1 VRLQTWTRWK
11 EATEAAGMGFEPAP
25 EYQVFPTRERPLKP
39 YQAAVHAA
47 QATLPLV
54 ESFAPDACVADV
66 LTVAP
71 ALAAEARGVPWATL
85 VPHLLPAMEP
95 GFPAYSIG
103 ARLPRTA
110 LGRALWRRTDRLVDK
125 GLELGRREYNESR
138 RRLGLGPLEHVH
150 TGLSRAL
157 TLVGTLPQLEYP
169 RAWPP
174 WARVVGPLIWE
185 PPGEPVEPPPGDG
198 PVVLVAPS
206 TSQDPGQS
214 LLRAAL
220 EGLAREDVRVI
231 AVSGGRRR
239 IRRSPFRRTHDRRLA
254 VLRAD
259 DARLRRRDRARRAT
273 ARSCARSHWDASSSS
288 APPRGDQ
295 NENAAR
301 VEWAG
306 VGVRLPRR
314 LLGPRS
320 MRLAVRRALAEPRC
334 AKARPHRGLAPD
346 ARRPR
351 RGRPR
356 RRGPV
361 GSGAALGGE
370 AVSSRRRRRSR
381 RRRPSPAPTGRER
394 ASHA

>member
-1 VRLQTWTRWK
+1 MLALGGALVRRGHDVRLQTWTRWK
-11 EATEAAGMGFEPAP
+11 DATEAAGMGFEPAP
-25 EYQVFPTRERPLKP
+25 EYQVFPTRDRPLKP

-47 QATLPLV
+47 AATLPLV

-85 VPHLLPAMEP
+85 VPHILPAMEP

-103 ARLPRTA
+103 ARLPRTP
-110 LGRALWRRTDRLVDK
+110 LGRALWRRTDRIVDK

-174 WARVVGPLIWE
+174 WARVVGPMIWE
-185 PPGEPVEPPPGDG
+185 PPGELVEPPPGDG

-206 TSQDPGQS
+206 TSQDPGHS

-220 EGLAREDVRVI
+220 EGLAGEDVRVI
-231 AVSGGRRR
+231 ASSNGRPPDPPVRV
-239 IRRSPFRRTHDRRLA
+239 PPNA
-254 VLRAD
+254 VLVDWLSYGRTMPACDVVVAHGGHGTLVRALTLGCVVVVCP
-259 DARLRRRDRARRAT
+259 AA
-273 ARSCARSHWDASSSS
+273 
-288 APPRGDQ
+288 GDQ

-301 VEWAG
+301 VDWAG

-320 MRLAVRRALAEPRC
+320 MRLAVRRALSEPRLREG
-334 AKARPHRGLAPD
+334 AGRIATWHRD
-346 ARRPR
+346 HD
-351 RGRPR
+351 
-356 RRGPV
+356 GPAT
-361 GSGAALGGE
+361 AAL
-370 AVSSRRRRRSR
+370 AVEEWAA
-381 RRRPSPAPTGRER
+381 APR
-394 ASHA
+394 